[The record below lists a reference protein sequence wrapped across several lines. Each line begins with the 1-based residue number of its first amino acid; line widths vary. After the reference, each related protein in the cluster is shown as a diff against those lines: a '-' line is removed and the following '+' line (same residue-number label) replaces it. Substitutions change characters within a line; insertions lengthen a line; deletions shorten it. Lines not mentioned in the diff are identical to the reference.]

1 VNNVEVKRIQPEER
15 ADSSREIP
23 DKNKGESVAESL
35 AAANRPPTEC
45 TGTDPFDN
53 PIFVNV
59 PHQYIG
65 KGIGIIGA
73 PPRK

>member
-1 VNNVEVKRIQPEER
+1 MNNVEVKRTQPEEQ

-23 DKNKGESVAESL
+23 DKKEGQSVAESL
-35 AAANRPPTEC
+35 TAADHPPTES
-45 TGTDPFDN
+45 TGTDPFDD

-59 PHQYIG
+59 TDQYIG